1 VVAAGSRVGGSE
13 ATSVSHLMPFKHAE
27 KKEVVLCTRLKKAE
41 CFLIE
46 CVHALDLYLMHMWR
60 RVNNMRRCEGVV

>member
-1 VVAAGSRVGGSE
+1 
-13 ATSVSHLMPFKHAE
+13 MPFKHAE

-46 CVHALDLYLMHMWR
+46 CVHALDLYPMHMWR